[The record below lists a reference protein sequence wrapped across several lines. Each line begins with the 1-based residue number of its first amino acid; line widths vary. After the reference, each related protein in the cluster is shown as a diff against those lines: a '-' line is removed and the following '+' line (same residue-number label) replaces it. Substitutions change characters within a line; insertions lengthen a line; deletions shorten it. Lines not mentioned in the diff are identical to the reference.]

1 MSDTTAQP
9 EPTAGPAIRPA
20 YANYVLGLLLVIYM
34 LNNLDRQVI
43 NILAE
48 PIKQELHLADW
59 QVGIMSGISFALIYT
74 IMAIPIARLAEYRH
88 RPFIIA
94 SAVTIWCG
102 FTALCAA
109 AQSFAQLCLCRFG
122 VGIGEAGGVPPS
134 QSLISDYFPKEKR
147 ASAMG
152 LFAIGVPL
160 GGLIGMAFGGL
171 VADAYGWRMA
181 FLLAGA
187 PGLILAGLV
196 ALTMK
201 ETRADLAGRA
211 AEVRAAQVPLTAAF
225 ALLASKRTFWFLSL
239 AVGFKV
245 LFTDGQAPFLASFF
259 LRSHGAEIA
268 DLAAGFGLRPMGL
281 LGIAIGLI
289 NGVFGALGGVLG
301 GIIAD
306 RAAARDI
313 RNVVVAPAV
322 ALIVAAPAYIAALN
336 VDSAIAAAGFLI
348 LQSFMNVFWAGPVYA
363 TLHGVV
369 PPNMRATAT
378 ACAMFIINLMGT
390 GLGPLVVGFLSD
402 LFAGP
407 LGQGPAI
414 GLRSAL
420 SVAAL
425 ASLAGVA
432 CYALARRTIVAD
444 LVEDV
449 GER

>member
-1 MSDTTAQP
+1 MTDTTAQP
-9 EPTAGPAIRPA
+9 DPVAGRTIRPA
-20 YANYVLGLLLVIYM
+20 YANYVLGLLLVIYI

-88 RPFIIA
+88 RPYIIA
-94 SAVTIWCG
+94 TAVTVWCG

-109 AQSFAQLCLCRFG
+109 AQSFVQLCLCRFG
-122 VGIGEAGGVPPS
+122 VGVGEAGGVPPS
-134 QSLISDYFPKEKR
+134 QSLISDYFPKAKR

-171 VADAYGWRMA
+171 VADAYGWRTA

-196 ALTMK
+196 VLTMK
-201 ETRADLAGRA
+201 ETRVNLAGRA
-211 AEVRAAQVPLTAAF
+211 AEARASQIPLRDAF
-225 ALLASKRTFWFLSL
+225 ALLASKQTFWFLSL

-259 LRSHGAEIA
+259 LRSHGVEIA
-268 DLAAGFGLRPMGL
+268 DMAADFGLRPMGL
-281 LGIAIGLI
+281 LGVSIGLI
-289 NGVFGALGGVLG
+289 NGIFGALGGWIG
-301 GIIAD
+301 GVIAD

-313 RNVVVAPAV
+313 RNVVVAPAI
-322 ALIVAAPAYIAALN
+322 ALIVAAPAYIAALH
-336 VDSAIAAAGFLI
+336 VESAVAAAGFLV

-369 PPNMRATAT
+369 PSNMRATAT

-390 GLGPLVVGFLSD
+390 GLGPLFVGLLSD

-407 LGQGPAI
+407 LGQGPAA

-420 SVAAL
+420 SVAAI

-444 LVEDV
+444 LVEEV